1 MLQFL
6 QCKTFGNQKIP
17 EGWVIVAAGNPPE
30 YNKSVRDFD
39 MVTLDRVRYMTVE
52 ADYRVWKE
60 YARAQHISGA
70 ILSYLELRPGNF
82 YRVEADVDG
91 MQFVTAVELRLCFD
105 QSFQC
110 FGKYR
115 VIVTQQDVQHTVTG
129 FHRWI
134 FSV

>member
-1 MLQFL
+1 MD
-6 QCKTFGNQKIP
+6 
-17 EGWVIVAAGNPPE
+17 A
-30 YNKSVRDFD
+30 FD
-39 MVTLDRVRYMTVE
+39 L
-52 ADYRVWKE
+52 
-60 YARAQHISGA
+60 HI
-70 ILSYLELRPGNF
+70 
-82 YRVEADVDG
+82 
-91 MQFVTAVELRLCFD
+91 TAVELRLCFD

>member
-1 MLQFL
+1 M
-6 QCKTFGNQKIP
+6 
-17 EGWVIVAAGNPPE
+17 IVAAGNPPE

-82 YRVEADVDG
+82 YRVEADAVCDG
-91 MQFVTAVELRLCFD
+91 ARMGGSL
-105 QSFQC
+105 QSD
-110 FGKYR
+110 G
-115 VIVTQQDVQHTVTG
+115 G
-129 FHRWI
+129 L
-134 FSV
+134 